1 MKYLLIITLVF
12 CSFCGRSQTI
22 DDAYKLYE
30 KKQYREALTIATKL
44 IKNAKTAS
52 GCALAGRLY
61 VDIGQYDSSISYL
74 KCAIEEDMDQTWL
87 SAWSHAYLG
96 KAYIAMNNK
105 RDGIE
110 ELRNTVKLNKTKNST
125 AFALELL
132 EYAAIEPDWVV
143 IDRKHITYYFQDTA
157 GWSKDVQTYITLH
170 EDAYEKIDKVFKP
183 ILPHKPAFY
192 IWNNTT
198 VAEKLL
204 KRPLGFTIA
213 QRCLSHV
220 RRDQTIGHEM
230 THTLSYW
237 GWGIEPV
244 KETRFITEG
253 VAVAFDQRKGNRMQ
267 SAIEA
272 TRGTTI
278 HSVTDLWKNDTA
290 GEAVLY
296 PVAGAFVDYLYK
308 KSTPAQFKMLIKDQA
323 ITSAEKTYGKV
334 LFNKLVTD
342 FDRLLLAK

>member
-1 MKYLLIITLVF
+1 MLIF
-12 CSFCGRSQTI
+12 CSLYSTSQTI

-44 IKNAKTAS
+44 VKSGKTSSA
-52 GCALAGRLY
+52 CALAGRLY
-61 VDIGQYDSSISYL
+61 VDIGVYDSSISYL
-74 KCAIEEDMDQTWL
+74 KCAIEEDMNQTWL

-96 KAYIAMNNK
+96 KAYIALGDKQN
-105 RDGIE
+105 GIE
-110 ELRNTVKLNKTKNST
+110 ELRTAVKLNKTKNST

-143 IDRKHITYYFQDTA
+143 IDGKHITYYFQDTA
-157 GWSKDVQTYITLH
+157 GWTKDVQTYITLH
-170 EDAYEKIDKVFKP
+170 EDAYEKIDKVFKS
-183 ILPHKPAFY
+183 ILPRKLAFY
-192 IWNNTT
+192 VWNNTT

-204 KRPLGFTIA
+204 KRPLGFTSA

-244 KETRFITEG
+244 KETRFISEG
-253 VAVAFDQRKGNRMQ
+253 VAVAFDQRKEEKVQTAR
-267 SAIEA
+267 SAVKGA
-272 TRGTTI
+272 DI
-278 HSVTDLWKNDTA
+278 HSVTDLWKSDTA
-290 GEAVLY
+290 SEALLY
-296 PVAGAFVDYLYK
+296 PVAGAFVEYLFK
-308 KSTPAQFKMLIKDQA
+308 KGTPAQFKLLMKDQSMA
-323 ITSAEKTYGKV
+323 SAEKIYGKV

-342 FDRLLLAK
+342 FDKLLLAK